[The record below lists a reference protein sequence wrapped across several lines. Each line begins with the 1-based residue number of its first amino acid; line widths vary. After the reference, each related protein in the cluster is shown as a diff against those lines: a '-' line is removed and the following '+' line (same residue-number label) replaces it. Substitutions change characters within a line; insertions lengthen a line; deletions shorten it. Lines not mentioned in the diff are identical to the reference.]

1 MWAAKFSAKSGNEGD
16 TTVSRIGRKPI
27 PIQKGVK
34 VQLNDR
40 EVAVDGPK
48 GRLTATVHPKLTV
61 SMADGNIEVKRG
73 SDAKEERALHGL
85 WRALIQNMINGVSTG
100 YSRKLELVGV
110 GYRAEMKGKR
120 LQLLLG
126 FSHPI
131 LFVPPEGITVEAPT
145 QTSIMISGIDKALV
159 GQVAAKIRSFRPPEP
174 YKGKGIK
181 YEGEHIR
188 RKAGK
193 AAAAGGAKS

>member
-1 MWAAKFSAKSGNEGD
+1 M
-16 TTVSRIGRKPI
+16 SRVGKKPI
-27 PIQKGVK
+27 PIVSGVK
-34 VQLNDR
+34 VQQSDR
-40 EVAVDGPK
+40 TITVTGPR
-48 GRLTATVHPKLTV
+48 GSLSANVHPTLGVEIKDDSIHV
-61 SMADGNIEVKRG
+61 IRSN
-73 SDAKEERALHGL
+73 EEKSQRSLHGL
-85 WRALIQNMINGVSTG
+85 WRALLQNMVKGVSEG

-110 GYRAEMKGKR
+110 GYRAELKGKK

-131 LFVPPEGITVEAPT
+131 LFAPPEGVKIETPT
-145 QTSIMISGIDKALV
+145 QTNITVSGVDKQLV

-181 YEGEHIR
+181 YEGEYIR

-193 AAAAGGAKS
+193 AAAAGAKA

>member
-1 MWAAKFSAKSGNEGD
+1 
-16 TTVSRIGRKPI
+16 VSRIGRKPI

-48 GRLTATVHPKLTV
+48 GRLTATIHPKLTV
-61 SMADGNIEVKRG
+61 SMADGHIEVKRG

-100 YSRKLELVGV
+100 YSRKLEMVGV
-110 GYRAEMKGKR
+110 GYRAEMKGKK